1 MASRIVSESSDEVF
15 FNVDCVDEDGNL
27 NHHNLWDV
35 NSSGSPC
42 GSNGSYAVR
51 PVASINW
58 GYITNG
64 YIRDNIETEY
74 VL

>member
-1 MASRIVSESSDEVF
+1 MAYWGVNSVGTKYWMASRIVSESSDEVF

-51 PVASINW
+51 PVASIN
-58 GYITNG
+58 
-64 YIRDNIETEY
+64 
-74 VL
+74 